1 MRAEF
6 LSYLRCPVCDEAL
19 ATADRAIVG
28 GAVRCPAGHTFD
40 TARQGYLNL
49 MAGPAPTDG
58 DTTEMVAARAELL
71 AAGHFDFL
79 TDALTRAADELLTPY
94 SPGLVLDVGA
104 GTGHHLAAV
113 LDRHPQAHGL
123 ALDVAKPAARRAAR
137 AHPRAAAVVCDIW
150 RRLPIADGCA
160 DLVLDVF
167 APRNGAEFARVLR
180 PGGALVV
187 VTPRADHLRELVEAL
202 GLLAVDPDK
211 ERRVSVAL
219 EPWLRPIQ
227 DGEYAVRL
235 ALSHEDATRLVA
247 MGPSARHLSAAELA
261 RRVAGLPQPMDVTA
275 AVRVAR
281 YAGR

>member
-19 ATADRAIVG
+19 ATAGD
-28 GAVRCPAGHTFD
+28 AVRCRAGHSFD

-49 MAGPAPTDG
+49 MVGAAPTDG
-58 DTTEMVAARAELL
+58 DTTEMVAARADLL
-71 AAGHFDFL
+71 AAGHFSFL
-79 TDALTRAADELLTPY
+79 TDALTREADEVLHPY

-113 LDRHPQAHGL
+113 LNRHPALHGL

-137 AHPRAAAVVCDIW
+137 AHPRAAAVVCDVW
-150 RRLPIADGCA
+150 RRLPVADGCA

-187 VTPRADHLRELVEAL
+187 VTPRADHLGELVGAL
-202 GLLAVDPDK
+202 GLLEVDPEK

-219 EPWLRPIQ
+219 EPWLRSIQ
-227 DGEYAVRL
+227 EREY
-235 ALSHEDATRLVA
+235 ATRLSLSPDDALRLVS
-247 MGPSARHLSAAELA
+247 MGPSARHIAAPELA
-261 RRVAGLPQPMDVTA
+261 RRIAALPRPLLVTA

-281 YAGR
+281 YACR

>member
-6 LSYLRCPVCDEAL
+6 LSYLRCPVCGEAL
-19 ATADRAIVG
+19 ANAG
-28 GAVRCPAGHTFD
+28 EAVRCPTGHSFD

-49 MAGPAPTDG
+49 MIGAAPTDG
-58 DTTEMVAARAELL
+58 DTTEMVAARADLL
-71 AAGHFDFL
+71 LAGHFDFL
-79 TDALTRAADELLTPY
+79 TDALTREADEVLRPY
-94 SPGLVLDVGA
+94 APGLVLDVGA

-113 LDRHPQAHGL
+113 LNRHPGLHGL

-137 AHPRAAAVVCDIW
+137 AHPRAAAVVCDVW
-150 RRLPIADGCA
+150 RRLPVADGCA

-202 GLLAVDPDK
+202 GLLEVDPEK

-227 DGEYAVRL
+227 EREYAARL
-235 ALSHEDATRLVA
+235 SLSPEDALRLVS
-247 MGPSARHLSAAELA
+247 MGPSARHIGAPELA
-261 RRVAGLPQPMDVTA
+261 RRIATLPRPLAVTA

-281 YAGR
+281 YACR

>member
-6 LSYLRCPVCDEAL
+6 LSYLRCPVCGEVL
-19 ATADRAIVG
+19 AAADQS
-28 GAVRCPAGHTFD
+28 VRCPAGHTFD

-79 TDALTRAADELLTPY
+79 TDALTREADELLPPY

-113 LDRHPQAHGL
+113 LDRHPEARGL

-137 AHPRAAAVVCDIW
+137 AHPRAAAVVCDVW

-187 VTPRADHLRELVEAL
+187 VTRWRWTP
-202 GLLAVDPDK
+202 
-211 ERRVSVAL
+211 
-219 EPWLRPIQ
+219 
-227 DGEYAVRL
+227 
-235 ALSHEDATRLVA
+235 TR
-247 MGPSARHLSAAELA
+247 SAACRSPSSPGCGRFKTGSTPCGSHCRMRTSPGWWRWA
-261 RRVAGLPQPMDVTA
+261 RAPGTSPRPSCPAAWQPCPSRWT
-275 AVRVAR
+275 
-281 YAGR
+281 